1 MAEACFFKGLQH
13 HCKCLVTGTHLKLST
28 RDLKIIIKEARE
40 VDKEKGEG
48 GEGQGR
54 KAERRAESL
63 W

>member
-13 HCKCLVTGTHLKLST
+13 HCKCLVTETHFKLST

-40 VDKEKGEG
+40 VDKKKGG
-48 GEGQGR
+48 GGGGQGR
-54 KAERRAESL
+54 KAERKAESP